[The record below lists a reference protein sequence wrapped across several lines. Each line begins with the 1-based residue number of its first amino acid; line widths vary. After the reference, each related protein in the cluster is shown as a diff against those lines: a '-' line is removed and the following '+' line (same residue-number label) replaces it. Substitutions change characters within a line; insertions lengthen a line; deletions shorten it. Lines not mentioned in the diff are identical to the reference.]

1 MVIES
6 DLALLRRMATVNI
19 SMGDVIRQ
27 MLDRMEDGVLP
38 AADLRSVGREL
49 ALLGA
54 DMVRRAD
61 ELDRTG
67 VVDSELSPV
76 TFGCGG

>member
-1 MVIES
+1 MIES
-6 DLALLRRMATVNI
+6 DRALLRRMATVNI

-61 ELDRTG
+61 KQDHTR
-67 VVDSELSPV
+67 VIDSDDVP
-76 TFGCGG
+76 

>member
-67 VVDSELSPV
+67 VVDSDDA
-76 TFGCGG
+76 T